1 MENAKEGGILK
12 MKKQLVLVMLTVM
25 LVLSLVAVG
34 CAPQAPAELPGVL
47 TLATMP
53 PGMIVN
59 AQGVGIADICTK
71 YTPITIKVMPATN
84 EMVWTP
90 MILTGEVDIGVAS
103 SLPIRQAYLGSF
115 VFEGIAQQAGVKS
128 FPFRLIGGGSPL
140 RVNFVVRG
148 DDPAKTIADLKGRRV
163 VSFKEGTHFDLYTK
177 GRLATAGL
185 TLDDVTQV
193 PAANPIESCRAVMEG
208 RADSGDL
215 AIGAP
220 IATEAVAKVN
230 ARWLPVDSSPEAV
243 SSLKEYCETAYVDMV
258 PGGIFIGVPESQMLM
273 HMDVVFVAR
282 EGISEAAIYELT
294 RAIWENNAELLEKP
308 GLFEWTQDEFLTKE
322 PRLPYH
328 PGAIKF
334 YQEIGV
340 WTKDMEDFQKAVLA
354 EKP

>member
-1 MENAKEGGILK
+1 MKRQLILAT
-12 MKKQLVLVMLTVM
+12 LAVMLIF
-25 LVLSLVAVG
+25 SLVAAG
-34 CAPQAPAELPGVL
+34 CTAPAPAELPRVL

-59 AQGVGIADICTK
+59 AQGVGIADICTL

-103 SLPIRQAYLGSF
+103 SLPIRQAYLGTF
-115 VFEGIAQQAGVKS
+115 VFEDIAQKTGVKS
-128 FPFRLIGGGSPL
+128 FPFRLISGGSPL

-148 DDPAKTIADLKGRRV
+148 DDPAQTVADLKGRRV

-177 GRLATAGL
+177 ARLANAGL

-193 PAANPIESCRAVMEG
+193 PAANPIESARAVMEG
-208 RADSGDL
+208 RADAGDL
-215 AIGAP
+215 AVGAP

-230 ARWLPVDSSPEAV
+230 ARWLPVNSSPEAV
-243 SSLKEYCETAYVDMV
+243 ARLKEYCETAYVAEV
-258 PGGIFIGVPESQMLM
+258 PGGIFIGVPEPQMLM

-282 EGISEAAIYELT
+282 EDISEAAIYELT
-294 RAIWENNAELLEKP
+294 KAIWENNSELVEKP
-308 GLFEWTQDEFLTKE
+308 GLFEWTKDKFLTTE

-334 YQEIGV
+334 YKEKGL
-340 WTKDMEDFQKAVLA
+340 WTKELEEFQKAVLA